1 MRRFLF
7 VLMILSS
14 LSFSV
19 FAQEQDWERYPYSL
33 GAGLEMN
40 MATREGWAQGYS
52 VIIDRHFFDEHYVM
66 GLRGTMNSDYDSIS
80 NLEGSLFARLYPFKL
95 GLGGAFVQLGW
106 GVSSFQEDELKP
118 LVVLFDGAAGF
129 RIFFLEG
136 FYAEAYVRAGYPS
149 QWAFGLLGGH
159 RFSF

>member
-1 MRRFLF
+1 MKRM
-7 VLMILSS
+7 VLVLAALIGLG
-14 LSFSV
+14 FSV
-19 FAQEQDWERYPYSL
+19 FAQEQEWQRYPYSL

-52 VIIDRHFFDEHYVM
+52 VILDRHFFDEHFVM

-80 NLEGSLFARLYPFKL
+80 NLEGSLFARLYPYKL

-106 GVSSFQEDELKP
+106 GASSFQEDELQP
-118 LVVLFDGAAGF
+118 LVVLLDGAAGF
-129 RIFFLEG
+129 RFYFLQG
-136 FYAEAYVRAGYPS
+136 FYTEAYVRAGYPT